1 MNKRTLIVSKVDV
14 IASEAAQRYASALL
28 DLAIEAKSLN
38 TIEKDVKK
46 LTSMFSDSDVL
57 SKMASNPVYAT
68 EDKAAALTAVAE
80 KAKVSKLT
88 TQFIGTVAQ
97 NRRAAEI
104 PAMLQSFTKLLA
116 KHRGTQIAKV
126 TSATKL
132 TAADLTAIKSKLKKQ
147 TGRTVAVEA
156 TVDPTLIGGF
166 VVQLGSRLY
175 DNSLKTKLEDL
186 RIALK
191 DA

>member
-28 DLAIEAKSLN
+28 ELAIEAKSLN
-38 TIEKDVKK
+38 TVEKDVKK
-46 LTSMFSDSDVL
+46 LTSLFGQSDVL
-57 SKMASNPVYAT
+57 STMTSNPVYAT
-68 EDKAAALTAVAE
+68 EDKVAALTAVAK

-88 TQFIGTVAQ
+88 VQFIGTVAE
-97 NRRAAEI
+97 NRRSAEI

-116 KHRGTQIAKV
+116 KHRGTQIATV
-126 TSATKL
+126 TSAAKL
-132 TAADLTAIKSKLKKQ
+132 TAADLSAIKTKLKKQ

-156 TVDPTLIGGF
+156 SVDPTLIGGF